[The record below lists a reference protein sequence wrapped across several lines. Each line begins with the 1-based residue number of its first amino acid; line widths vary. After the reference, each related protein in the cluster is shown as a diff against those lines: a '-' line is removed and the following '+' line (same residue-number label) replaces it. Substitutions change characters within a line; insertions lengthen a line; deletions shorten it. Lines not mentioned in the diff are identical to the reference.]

1 MGYGQGIRT
10 PEEVVP
16 RKRIPLLALL
26 LLPLLAVAHP
36 GPDLRLSL
44 NFHDRADP
52 NPRQVQIAAEVAG
65 LALSF
70 LVSWTQ
76 SRQGG

>member
-1 MGYGQGIRT
+1 MT
-10 PEEVVP
+10 
-16 RKRIPLLALL
+16 RKRGVLICVLLVVAAV
-26 LLPLLAVAHP
+26 LASP
-36 GPDLRLSL
+36 GHDLSLAL

-65 LALSF
+65 LAMSF

-76 SRQGG
+76 TR

>member
-1 MGYGQGIRT
+1 MT
-10 PEEVVP
+10 
-16 RKRIPLLALL
+16 RKRGALIGLLVVAVLAL
-26 LLPLLAVAHP
+26 ASP
-36 GPDLRLSL
+36 GQDLRLAL

-65 LALSF
+65 MAMSF

-76 SRQGG
+76 AR